1 MGTKPLK
8 IIKKNFKKYRT
19 NAFFKAKFVY
29 TKFYE
34 TLPVEENTVL
44 VQAYGGDGINGNI
57 YYILRELCTNP
68 DYRNLS
74 IYVTSRAASDES
86 IKTILARHGWN
97 SVKTVLFNSPEY
109 CRLLASAKYLI
120 NNSTFPT
127 YLIKKEGQVY
137 LNTWH
142 GTPLKTLGRQIR
154 NAPNEIGNT
163 QRNFLMADYLLYP
176 NKFTFEIMKRD
187 YMLDNFFKGEYILS
201 GYPRNEI
208 FFDEASRRKI
218 INEQGLEGKKIVF
231 FMPTWKGSLADKNT
245 DEQIVYTKHALFE
258 LEEHLDDDTVV
269 YVKLHNYVSK
279 KLNFDNFK
287 KIRNF
292 PEGYETY
299 EF

>member
-187 YMLDNFFKGEYILS
+187 YMLDNFFKGEYAS
-201 GYPRNEI
+201 YRGGNQY
-208 FFDEASRRKI
+208 FF
-218 INEQGLEGKKIVF
+218 
-231 FMPTWKGSLADKNT
+231 
-245 DEQIVYTKHALFE
+245 
-258 LEEHLDDDTVV
+258 
-269 YVKLHNYVSK
+269 
-279 KLNFDNFK
+279 
-287 KIRNF
+287 
-292 PEGYETY
+292 
-299 EF
+299 